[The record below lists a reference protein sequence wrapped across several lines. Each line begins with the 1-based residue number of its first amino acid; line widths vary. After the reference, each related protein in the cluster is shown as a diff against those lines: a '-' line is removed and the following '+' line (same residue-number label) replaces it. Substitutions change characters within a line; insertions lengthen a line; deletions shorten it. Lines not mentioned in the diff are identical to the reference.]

1 MDLMLKKSFTAL
13 MALLII
19 LGGSYFYFSGQQ
31 AEEVYI
37 ERVIDGDTVETAAGD
52 SIRLLGVDTPEIDWE
67 NNNSEFYAE
76 KAREFTLNNLAD
88 QKVLLEYDK
97 EKEDNYGRILAYIYH
112 DGQNF
117 NQKLLAEGYAT
128 LMIVEPNDKY
138 QAEFK
143 NAAAEARESRKGI
156 WSQVLKME
164 NSLPLISY
172 QQAELF
178 RGERVIVEGEIVDT
192 AATDSVNYLNFSEDY
207 QNTLSLVI
215 FNRNLNK
222 FDYQPAEY
230 FLNKK
235 IKVLGEIEL
244 YQGSPQIIIDDPY
257 DIIIID

>member
-1 MDLMLKKSFTAL
+1 
-13 MALLII
+13 
-19 LGGSYFYFSGQQ
+19 
-31 AEEVYI
+31 
-37 ERVIDGDTVETAAGD
+37 
-52 SIRLLGVDTPEIDWE
+52 
-67 NNNSEFYAE
+67 
-76 KAREFTLNNLAD
+76 
-88 QKVLLEYDK
+88 
-97 EKEDNYGRILAYIYH
+97 
-112 DGQNF
+112 
-117 NQKLLAEGYAT
+117 
-128 LMIVEPNDKY
+128 
-138 QAEFK
+138 
-143 NAAAEARESRKGI
+143 
-156 WSQVLKME
+156 LKME

>member
-1 MDLMLKKSFTAL
+1 MLKKSFTAL
-13 MALLII
+13 MALVVI
-19 LGGSYFYFSGQQ
+19 LGGSYFYFDGQQ
-31 AEEVYI
+31 AAEVYI

-76 KAREFTLNNLAD
+76 EARQFTLKNLD
-88 QKVLLEYDK
+88 NQKVLLEYDQ
-97 EKEDNYGRILAYIYH
+97 EKEDQYGRILAYIYQ

-117 NQKLLAEGYAT
+117 NQKLLEDGYAT

-138 QAEFK
+138 EAEFK
-143 NAAAEARESRKGI
+143 NAAAGARESKKGL
-156 WSQVLKME
+156 WSQVME
-164 NSLPLISY
+164 LEKSLPVISY

-178 RGERVIVEGEIVDT
+178 RGEMVIVEGEIVNT
-192 AATDSVNYLNFSEDY
+192 AAADSVNYLNFSEDY

-215 FNRNLNK
+215 FNRKLNK

-235 IKVLGEIEL
+235 IKVLGKIEF
-244 YQGSPQIIIDDPY
+244 YQGSPQIIVDDPH
-257 DIIIID
+257 DLLTID

>member
-1 MDLMLKKSFTAL
+1 MLKKSFTVFISL
-13 MALLII
+13 VII

-52 SIRLLGVDTPEIDWE
+52 SIRLLGVDTPEIDWD
-67 NNNSEFYAE
+67 NNKSEFYAE
-76 KAREFTLNNLAD
+76 EAREFTANNLAD
-88 QKVLLEYDK
+88 QNVVLEYDR
-97 EKEDNYGRILAYIYH
+97 EKQDDYGRILAYIYQ
-112 DGQNF
+112 DGTNF

-138 QAEFK
+138 ESEFK
-143 NAAAEARESRKGI
+143 NTAAKAREARKGI
-156 WSQVLKME
+156 WSQVLEME
-164 NSLPLISY
+164 KSLPVISY
-172 QQAELF
+172 QQAQLF

-192 AATDSVNYLNFSEDY
+192 AATDSVNYLNFSKDY

-235 IKVLGEIEL
+235 IKVLGQIEI
-244 YQGSPQIIIDDPY
+244 YQGAPQIIVDDPH
-257 DIIIID
+257 DILIID

>member
-1 MDLMLKKSFTAL
+1 MLKKSFTAL
-13 MALLII
+13 MALVVI

-31 AEEVYI
+31 AAEVYI

-67 NNNSEFYAE
+67 NNKSEFYAE
-76 KAREFTLNNLAD
+76 AARDFTLKNLAD
-88 QKVLLEYDK
+88 QKVVLEYDQ
-97 EKEDNYGRILAYIYH
+97 EREDQYGRILAYIYQ

-117 NQKLLAEGYAT
+117 NKKLLEAGYAT

-138 QAEFK
+138 ESEFK

-156 WSQVLKME
+156 WSQVLEME
-164 NSLPLISY
+164 KSLPVISY
-172 QQAELF
+172 QQAQLF
-178 RGERVIVEGEIVDT
+178 RGERVIVEGKIVNT

-215 FNRNLNK
+215 FNRSLNK

-230 FLNKK
+230 FLDKK
-235 IKVLGEIEL
+235 IKVLGEIEF
-244 YQGSPQIIIDDPY
+244 YQGSPQIIVDDPH
-257 DIIIID
+257 DLLIID